1 MIKTDQHIPELRF
14 PSYDTQWM
22 VSRIEELFEFKNGLN
37 KEKEFFGRG
46 TPIINFKDVYN
57 LSGIYAK
64 NLNGLVELS
73 SSEIE
78 RYSAQ
83 KGDVF
88 FTRTSETIHDI
99 GMSAALMEDI
109 ENCVF
114 SGFVLRARPISNQL
128 SNDFK
133 MFCFNIYPVRKEIVT
148 KSSFTTRA
156 LTSGT
161 LLKKVIIKYPA
172 SLPEQQKIADF
183 LSTVDK
189 KIQALEKKKALLE
202 QYKKGVMQKIFKQ
215 EIRFK
220 QEDGSDYREWVEKRL
235 GDIVTFSKGKGI
247 SKSDIELEATNPCI
261 RYGELYTQYGEVID
275 NVVSH
280 TNLQKEGLVLSEAN
294 DLIIPS
300 SGETN
305 IDIATASCVLYDG
318 IILGGD
324 LNIIKS
330 KMNGVFL
337 AYYMNSHLRLEIA
350 KYGQGVSVV
359 HLYSSHLKLLKLL
372 VPSLNEQTKIANSL
386 SAIDDKIKVVT
397 IQIDKMKLW
406 KKGLLQQMFV

>member
-1 MIKTDQHIPELRF
+1 
-14 PSYDTQWM
+14 
-22 VSRIEELFEFKNGLN
+22 
-37 KEKEFFGRG
+37 
-46 TPIINFKDVYN
+46 
-57 LSGIYAK
+57 
-64 NLNGLVELS
+64 
-73 SSEIE
+73 
-78 RYSAQ
+78 
-83 KGDVF
+83 
-88 FTRTSETIHDI
+88 
-99 GMSAALMEDI
+99 
-109 ENCVF
+109 
-114 SGFVLRARPISNQL
+114 
-128 SNDFK
+128 
-133 MFCFNIYPVRKEIVT
+133 
-148 KSSFTTRA
+148 
-156 LTSGT
+156 
-161 LLKKVIIKYPA
+161 
-172 SLPEQQKIADF
+172 
-183 LSTVDK
+183 
-189 KIQALEKKKALLE
+189 LE
-202 QYKKGVMQKIFKQ
+202 QYKKGLMQKVFKQ

-220 QEDGSDYREWVEKRL
+220 QEDGSDYPEWEEKRL

-275 NVVSH
+275 NIVSH

-294 DLIIPS
+294 DVIIPS

-372 VPSLNEQTKIANSL
+372 VPSLNEQNKIANSL
-386 SAIDDKIKVVT
+386 SAIDDKISVVT
-397 IQIDKMKLW
+397 SQINKKKEW